1 MEENRICAKPQY
13 KCGICGKIYKDLV
26 ACYSTGSLT
35 CSSSNFSGMAG
46 SHGYP
51 VLSYTTMSQGL
62 SSDCVDCAT
71 TASNGSGSNTATNC
85 TNITEHLK
93 GCYSEY
99 ATYWDFNNTWTWSG
113 KVNGKTTNV
122 SCPRL
127 AWEK

>member
-1 MEENRICAKPQY
+1 
-13 KCGICGKIYKDLV
+13 
-26 ACYSTGSLT
+26 
-35 CSSSNFSGMAG
+35 
-46 SHGYP
+46 
-51 VLSYTTMSQGL
+51 MSQGL
-62 SSDCVDCAT
+62 HSDCKDCAT

-93 GCYSEY
+93 GCYSKY

-127 AWEK
+127 AWESKKAN